1 MHFVNVPP
9 KFRLIPGMTLQADV
23 NVGTRPLAMY
33 LLSGFLRG
41 FGESMR
47 EP

>member
-1 MHFVNVPP
+1 MHFVDVPA

-23 NVGTRPLAMY
+23 NVGSRSVAMY

-41 FGESMR
+41 FAESMR